1 VHGGAF
7 ERGLMETIKDA
18 YRFLIENYQLDDELF
33 LRVQSRRILIRDSG
47 LLRRE
52 YADKLDD
59 AYEFDAGQRFPSEA
73 IEPDS
78 IEPGRPP
85 HRQRPLCVMARQFA
99 DSMTRYKRS
108 AHSAAE
114 KVADFPGVS
123 SSNKRAATIGISLA
137 RSPIKTFV
145 FPHL

>member
-1 VHGGAF
+1 MHGGAF

-59 AYEFDAGQRFPSEA
+59 AYEFYRRRTTIPIRS
-73 IEPDS
+73 
-78 IEPGRPP
+78 
-85 HRQRPLCVMARQFA
+85 HRA
-99 DSMTRYKRS
+99 
-108 AHSAAE
+108 
-114 KVADFPGVS
+114 
-123 SSNKRAATIGISLA
+123 
-137 RSPIKTFV
+137 
-145 FPHL
+145 